1 MTGLLIIALLTVL
14 VTLVAKRLGPT
25 PVTIPMLFIAAGVAL
40 AHTGLVPAEGAR
52 KGLHIVAEV
61 ALIILLFL
69 DAAKVN
75 LRELVQERTIP
86 LRMLLLG
93 LPLAVL
99 LGAVAAFF
107 FLPGWP
113 VFALALVAA
122 ILAPT
127 DAALGQSVIT
137 DERVPEMER
146 QTISVESGL
155 NDGLALPSVL
165 LFASLAAATAD
176 GDGRNWPLFIASQL
190 VLGPLVGGVIGYLGG
205 KALRFADERGLSTG
219 THEGVGA
226 IALACAAYLAAT
238 LVDGNG
244 FIAAFV
250 AGLAFGEVM
259 KGRCA
264 FVYEFTESEG
274 KLLSWGAFFLLG
286 LTLVPRAI
294 AALDGPT
301 LALIL
306 VSLFIVRP
314 LAIWLS
320 LIGTGLAAR
329 TKLFLGWFGPRGL
342 ATALFALL
350 IAEKTDPAHAD
361 LVLMI
366 AINAVWISALLHG
379 MSAAPGARW
388 YGRSTERGDGQTV
401 QRLDKT

>member
-1 MTGLLIIALLTVL
+1 MTGLLVIALVTIL
-14 VTLVAKRLGPT
+14 VTMFAKRLAPT
-25 PVTIPMLFIAAGVAL
+25 PVTVPMVFIAAGYAFSFTDL
-40 AHTGLVPAEGAR
+40 LPARGASHS
-52 KGLHIVAEV
+52 LHIVAEV

-75 LRELVQERTIP
+75 VRELVVERTAP

-93 LPLAVL
+93 LPI
-99 LGAVAAFF
+99 AVALGTLAAWTV
-107 FLPGWP
+107 LPGWP
-113 VFALALVAA
+113 IFALALMAA

-127 DAALGQSVIT
+127 DAALGQPVIT

-176 GDGRNWPLFIASQL
+176 GDGRNWPLFIAAQL
-190 VLGPLVGGVIGYLGG
+190 ILGPLVGAVLGYIGG
-205 KALRFADERGLSTG
+205 KAFLFADDRGFSTG
-219 THEGVGA
+219 SHEGIGA
-226 IALACAAYLAAT
+226 IALAGSAYLAAT

-250 AGLAFGEVM
+250 AGLAFGYVVR
-259 KGRCA
+259 GRCA
-264 FVYEFTESEG
+264 FIYDFTDGEG

-286 LTLVPRAI
+286 LTLVPDAI
-294 AALDGPT
+294 QRLSWPI

-306 VSLFIVRP
+306 TSLFVIRP

-320 LIGTGLAAR
+320 LAGTGLPAR
-329 TKLFLGWFGPRGL
+329 TRLFFGWFGPRGL

-350 IAEKTDPAHAD
+350 IAEKTDPDYAD
-361 LVLMI
+361 AILMI
-366 AINAVWISALLHG
+366 AINTVWISALLHG
-379 MSAAPGARW
+379 MTAAPAARW
-388 YGRSTERGDGQTV
+388 YGRKAG
-401 QRLDKT
+401 K